1 MSLSL
6 KFLTEL
12 EEVLNYLSHLVMS
25 PVSYVRKCN
34 AHCYLFPAATNDVQ
48 RAMAV
53 ASGPGEIRVDGKFI
67 EDATAEGCFIVLQ
80 SEERAPDVFIALPLP
95 DDAGADVSSTINN
108 IPPSTY
114 TMLVYDLEQDGLPNT
129 HLAFKNE
136 SNTVTVDDGKSFNS
150 VVIIAT
156 SYSITGSKTTQS
168 SKFLRNATMY
178 FSGSEIYIF
187 CSFKDIAG
195 DVSCVLVY
203 REYGNTTITV
213 REFPKNEK
221 TWSISITDSEKYT
234 FAVFG
239 KNGSDIDQRPID
251 VSISEFKQD
260 VL

>member
-1 MSLSL
+1 MNFVLPLVLVSKSYQTTTLCFPIRNLDVTMRSLTKVILYSRYQLSLIIWLLTDSMSLSL

-25 PVSYVRKCN
+25 PVFYVRKYN
-34 AHCYLFPAATNDVQ
+34 SHCYLFPAATNDVQ

-67 EDATAEGCFIVLQ
+67 EDTTAEGCFIVLQ

-95 DDAGADVSSTINN
+95 DDARTTPSSTIDS

-156 SYSITGSKTTQS
+156 SYSITGPKTTQS
-168 SKFLRNATMY
+168 
-178 FSGSEIYIF
+178 
-187 CSFKDIAG
+187 
-195 DVSCVLVY
+195 
-203 REYGNTTITV
+203 
-213 REFPKNEK
+213 
-221 TWSISITDSEKYT
+221 
-234 FAVFG
+234 
-239 KNGSDIDQRPID
+239 
-251 VSISEFKQD
+251 
-260 VL
+260 